1 VAFFLLIMKE
11 IIFAEAQALNGVADF
26 HHLFDLPVQTTPQ
39 IPDVKRCE
47 LRVSLLQEELNELKE
62 AIQANDIVAA
72 ADAFCD
78 LQYVL
83 SGAILEFGLGEKFAE
98 MFTEVQRSNMSK
110 ACPDQKDAEASLSW
124 YKIEKNTD
132 GYLKPKEGKFI
143 LYRTEDNKVLKSISY
158 SPANLQSIL
167 TK

>member
-1 VAFFLLIMKE
+1 MNE
-11 IIFAEAQALNGVADF
+11 IIFAEAQALNSVADF

-83 SGAILEFGLGEKFAE
+83 SGCHSGIWFG
-98 MFTEVQRSNMSK
+98 R
-110 ACPDQKDAEASLSW
+110 
-124 YKIEKNTD
+124 KIC
-132 GYLKPKEGKFI
+132 
-143 LYRTEDNKVLKSISY
+143 
-158 SPANLQSIL
+158 
-167 TK
+167 